1 MGTITISRQ
10 FGAGGITLGN
20 LLAQRLGY
28 QFYDKH
34 ILQLIAKETCVSTR
48 WVEYLDNQL
57 GSKFQKIISSAFAKG
72 KIEII
77 SNTDEKPIDE
87 KIYLD
92 RLYKTITSIA
102 DKGNAVIVGR
112 ASQYILKDRPN
123 VVQLLL
129 VADKPDRINYLMKTY
144 GISYQQATR
153 TLTYQDQKRSGLY
166 QLLNK
171 PDYDQPDLYH
181 LVVNMSKVTMEKA
194 CDLVCDFVRFQ
205 L

>member
-10 FGAGGITLGN
+10 FGAGGLTLGT
-20 LLAQRLGY
+20 LVAQRLGY
-28 QFYDKH
+28 QFYDRR
-34 ILQLIAKETCVSTR
+34 ILQLIAEETCVSTR
-48 WVEYLDNQL
+48 WVEYLDNQM
-57 GSKFQKIISSAFAKG
+57 GSKFQKIISSGFAKG

-112 ASQYILKDRPN
+112 ASQYILKDRPD
-123 VVQLLL
+123 VAHLLL
-129 VADKPDRINYLMKTY
+129 IADKPDRINYLMKTY
-144 GISYQQATR
+144 KISHQQATR
-153 TLTYQDQKRSGLY
+153 SVTYEDQKRSGLY
-166 QLLNK
+166 QMLSK
-171 PDYDQPDLYH
+171 RDYDQPHVYH
-181 LVVNMSKVTMEKA
+181 LVVNMSKVPMNKA
-194 CDLVCDFVRFQ
+194 CDLVCDFAGFQ